1 MSIKTIRMIP
11 TLIVVGGLGI
21 AAMIVIPSLRPVS
34 RDKPD
39 PYVILTV
46 TFDPRVRSGERPPG
60 RTLIDTV
67 TVEVLVGSK
76 AVVPPGPVNRS
87 PWDATIRVR
96 KGDTVTLRAEQAYGT
111 QLTCRIRQP
120 EGPEVTK
127 PRNGPGPVKCVLQAV

>member
-1 MSIKTIRMIP
+1 MIP
-11 TLIVVGGLGI
+11 TLFVVAGLGI
-21 AAMIVIPSLRPVS
+21 AAMIAIPSLRPVN

-76 AVVPPGPVNRS
+76 SVLPPAQVNRS

-111 QLTCRIRQP
+111 QLTCWIKQP
-120 EGPEVTK
+120 EGPQVTR
-127 PRNGPGPVKCVLQAV
+127 PRNGPGVVICKHKVV